1 MDQTDT
7 QMQDV
12 LLRTATEAA
21 CSSLLKHTCSYK
33 DVTNSIVTEKWL
45 TQFSVDG
52 MLIFLQ
58 RLF

>member
-21 CSSLLKHTCSYK
+21 CSSLLKHTCSYTVS
-33 DVTNSIVTEKWL
+33 DFIGRFVSM
-45 TQFSVDG
+45 SA
-52 MLIFLQ
+52 
-58 RLF
+58 